1 MALTRRSRDAVYSLR
16 RDLAGPALHLDWS
29 IVALSV
35 LLVAIGIATIFS
47 TTKGSG
53 PTPDTSY
60 VTRQVVALL
69 LGLGLMIGLAILDY
83 RRLREFVPLLYGGS
97 LLLLVAVLVV
107 GSELRGAQAWFAVG
121 PFTLQP
127 SEPSKFAFIVTLAA
141 YLSIHRDDLT
151 LRRLAIVLTVAGLPM
166 GLILLQPDLGTMLVF
181 AVITFTMLAV
191 AGLPLR
197 YLGGLV
203 VAAAI
208 GTSIVLGSGLLAEYQ
223 RDRLLVFIDTS
234 ADMSLDQ
241 SYNVEQSQTA
251 ISLGGVTGWGWG
263 NGPQTQDGMVPEQET
278 DFIFTAVGE
287 ELGFVGAATLL
298 ALFLALCLRITR
310 AAQLA
315 RDDFGTLLC
324 SGVLAMFAF
333 QIFENVG
340 MTMRIMPVTGIP
352 LPFVS
357 YGGSSLLTTL
367 ASVGVVLS
375 VHMHRFR

>member
-127 SEPSKFAFIVTLAA
+127 SEPSKLAFIVTLAA

-223 RDRLLVFIDTS
+223 RDRLLVFVDTS

>member
-234 ADMSLDQ
+234 ADMSRDQ

>member
-1 MALTRRSRDAVYSLR
+1 MLAARTR
-16 RDLAGPALHLDWS
+16 LHRFVLDQLNAQE
-29 IVALSV
+29 VHD
-35 LLVAIGIATIFS
+35 G
-47 TTKGSG
+47 
-53 PTPDTSY
+53 
-60 VTRQVVALL
+60 LL
-69 LGLGLMIGLAILDY
+69 LAAAALVVLPLLPDRAVDPLGAFNPRVIWLLAILVMTINAAGY
-83 RRLREFVPLLYGGS
+83 VALRAF
-97 LLLLVAVLVV
+97 
-107 GSELRGAQAWFAVG
+107 GAAVG
-121 PFTLQP
+121 LPLSGLAGGFVSSTATHGAMGSRALA
-127 SEPSKFAFIVTLAA
+127 EPGLLRPAIAGAALSSLATP
-141 YLSIHRDDLT
+141 IFMM
-151 LRRLAIVLTVAGLPM
+151 IVLAVAGLPM

-197 YLGGLV
+197 YLAGLV
-203 VAAAI
+203 VAAII
-208 GTSIVLGSGLLAEYQ
+208 GTSVVLGSGVLAEYQ
-223 RDRLLVFIDTS
+223 RDRLLVFIESS
-234 ADMSLDQ
+234 ADMSLDE

-251 ISLGGVTGWGWG
+251 ISLGGLTGWGWG
-263 NGPQTQDGMVPEQET
+263 EGPQTQDGFVPEQET

-287 ELGFVGAATLL
+287 ELGFVGAAALL
-298 ALFLALCLRITR
+298 ALFLALCLRIAR

>member
-16 RDLAGPALHLDWS
+16 RDLAAPALHLDWS

-35 LLVAIGIATIFS
+35 ALVGFGIATIFS
-47 TTKGSG
+47 TTKGAG

-69 LGLGLMIGLAILDY
+69 LGLGLMVGLAVLDY

-97 LLLLVAVLVV
+97 MFLLTAVIVV

-127 SEPSKFAFIVTLAA
+127 SEPSKLAFIVTLAA
-141 YLSIHRDDLT
+141 YLSIHREDLS
-151 LRRLAIVLTVAGLPM
+151 LRRLATVLVVAGLPM

-191 AGLPLR
+191 AGLSLR

-203 VAAAI
+203 VAAVL
-208 GTSIVLGSGLLAEYQ
+208 GTSIVLGSGMLADYQ

-234 ADMSLDQ
+234 ADTSLDE

-251 ISLGGVTGWGWG
+251 ISLGGMTGWGWG
-263 NGPQTQDGMVPEQET
+263 EGPQTQDGFVPEQET

-287 ELGFVGAATLL
+287 ELGFVGAAALL
-298 ALFLALCLRITR
+298 ALFLALCLRIAR